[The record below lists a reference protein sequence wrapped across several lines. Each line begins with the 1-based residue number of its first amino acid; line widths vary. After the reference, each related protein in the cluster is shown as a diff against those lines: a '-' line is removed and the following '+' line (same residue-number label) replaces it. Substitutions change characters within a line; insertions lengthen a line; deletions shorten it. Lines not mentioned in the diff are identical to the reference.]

1 MATYAESIIKR
12 QTKRLRRSLVWLFV
26 ILLLLQVGVY
36 AGVIYFAWGESLDKW
51 APELIIS
58 TLFLVAG
65 LLIALKIITSQERK
79 TTALTRRA
87 FDKEMNTM
95 RLVQSR
101 YDSLLAMTTAVSATL
116 DSERLLQVALELCE
130 LKFSELGSAGTE
142 VASAVLLFDGK
153 GVLKPVAGSGLSEQD
168 LEISLSTQEGII
180 ARSLEKLE
188 PLLSGQINQD
198 PAVAKMTTFKD
209 SLSGICIPLRCGYEL
224 FGLIILGSPEATLLG
239 DDDVV
244 LLNAITDL
252 IVPALQIDQ
261 LRSQHTADAW
271 KILKAEDSERL
282 AVART
287 LRDGPAQQV
296 TGGAM
301 RIGFIHGRLLKNPNQ
316 ALIELKKIEVEFRE
330 SAKELR
336 EMAFL
341 LRPML
346 NMRGKSL
353 DLAIKEVI
361 QRVHKIGNLQV
372 EFSGGESGQFLAD
385 EAQLI
390 VHYIVEAALFWAQK
404 HGKAGRAAVSLRIQ
418 GDMFAARVEDNGSGG
433 GWFQESQSRS
443 NRDLPMIIMRER
455 ARRID
460 GSLDVARG
468 PAGGRVVTLTVPLDK
483 HGQGQF
489 G

>member
-1 MATYAESIIKR
+1 MATAAESIIKR
-12 QTKRLRRSLVWLFV
+12 QTKRMRRFLVWLFV
-26 ILLLLQVGVY
+26 ILILLQAGVY

-65 LLIALKIITSQERK
+65 LLLALQIINSQERK
-79 TTALTRRA
+79 TTALTQRA
-87 FDKEMNTM
+87 VDKEMNTM

-101 YDSLLAMTTAVSATL
+101 YDSLLAMTTAVSSTL
-116 DSERLLQVALELCE
+116 DSKRLLQVALELCE
-130 LKFSELGSAGTE
+130 LNFSKLGSAGTE
-142 VASAVLLFDGK
+142 VASAVLLFDGE
-153 GVLKPVAGSGLSEQD
+153 GFLKPVAGAGLSEQD
-168 LEISLSTQEGII
+168 LETSLSTQEGII
-180 ARSLEKLE
+180 AHSLEKLE
-188 PLLSGQINQD
+188 PLLSDQINQD
-198 PAVAKMTTFKD
+198 PAVAKVSTFRD

-224 FGLIILGSPEATLLG
+224 FGLIILGSPEATPLG

-252 IVPALQIDQ
+252 IVPALQIEQ
-261 LRSQHTADAW
+261 LRSKHTADAW
-271 KILKAEDSERL
+271 KILEAEDAERL

-296 TGGAM
+296 TGGAL
-301 RIGFIHGRLLKNPNQ
+301 RIGFIRGRLHTNPNQ
-316 ALIELKKIEVEFRE
+316 ALIELKKIEAEFRE

-336 EMAFL
+336 EMAFI

-346 NMRGKSL
+346 NIVGKSL

-372 EFSGGESGQFLAD
+372 DFSGDDSGQFLTD

-390 VHYIVEAALFWAQK
+390 VHYIVEAALFWAQE
-404 HGKAGRAAVSLRIQ
+404 HGRAGRAVVSLRVL
-418 GDMFAARVEDNGSGG
+418 GDLFTARVEDNGSGG

-443 NRDLPMIIMRER
+443 KRDLPMIIMRQR

-468 PAGGRVVTLTVPLDK
+468 PAGGRVVTLTVPLNK
-483 HGQGQF
+483 NGQGKF